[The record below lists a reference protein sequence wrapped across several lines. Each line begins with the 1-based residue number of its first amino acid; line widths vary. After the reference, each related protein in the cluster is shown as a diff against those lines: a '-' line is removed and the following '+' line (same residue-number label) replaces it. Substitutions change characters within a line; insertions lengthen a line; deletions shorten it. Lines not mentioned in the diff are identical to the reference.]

1 MQPWGSEALHK
12 KSKINGCKNRFTLK
26 ALANVSPGFA
36 LKPWVQKCPGRSF
49 ATLKGLRGF
58 AVTNAGAIP

>member
-1 MQPWGSEALHK
+1 MGAS
-12 KSKINGCKNRFTLK
+12 KNRVTLK

-36 LKPWVQKCPGRSF
+36 LKPWVQKCEKGLF

-58 AVTNAGAIP
+58 VVTNAAQLLQSCAFEK